1 MQPLTHFLLRNL
13 QAPHGGGEEEEEAA
27 IDGTLYGAI
36 INKRNG
42 ERDRRGEGRNVYLYI
57 YSYYNV
63 MYT

>member
-13 QAPHGGGEEEEEAA
+13 QAPHGEEEEEEEAA

-36 INKRNG
+36 INTRNG
-42 ERDRRGEGRNVYLYI
+42 EKDRRGEVGMCIYI

-63 MYT
+63 MNT